1 MRRHIAAATTIVAAA
16 APVAAAQERKH
27 VRGCNTTA
35 CDKRIGRKWAKRHP
49 RGAAAAAM
57 RAVAAPYRAWL
68 DRVGECEDNDNPA
81 AGPTGYRS
89 NTGNGFFGRYQF
101 TLSSW
106 AAVGGTGRPD
116 LAPPLEQDYRA
127 VRLLKLQGPG
137 AWPVCSQ

>member
-1 MRRHIAAATTIVAAA
+1 VKRLIAAGTVVAAL
-16 APVAAAQERKH
+16 PAAASAHEDVH
-27 VRGCNTTA
+27 VRGCKTA
-35 CDKRIGRKWAKRHP
+35 TCDKRLGRKWAKRHP
-49 RGAAAAAM
+49 ALARAASL
-57 RAVAAPYRAWL
+57 RAIVAPYRGWL

-89 NTGNGFFGRYQF
+89 NTGNNFFGRYQF

-106 AAVGGTGRPD
+106 AAVGGSGRPD

-127 VRLLKLQGPG
+127 VRLLKLQGPR